1 MKKVYQVPEVECI
14 SLVSE
19 EDVTIMPINDVIDG
33 NIGIESAG
41 GFFN

>member
-19 EDVTIMPINDVIDG
+19 EDVMAN
-33 NIGIESAG
+33 G
-41 GFFN
+41 GFPNGSMKLEDSIF